1 MIKNKNNG
9 LVYMITHKQKYS
21 NNISIK
27 KEDREVNK
35 QQQHCK
41 QPVFIYR
48 DFAFI
53 SLLSCDI
60 KGKTE
65 QATIV

>member
-1 MIKNKNNG
+1 
-9 LVYMITHKQKYS
+9 MITHKQKYS

-35 QQQHCK
+35 QQQRCK

-48 DFAFI
+48 DFA
-53 SLLSCDI
+53 
-60 KGKTE
+60 K
-65 QATIV
+65 A